1 MFSME
6 RRQFFKEWVSI
17 LLGALSVFIPLG
29 AGLIFFLDPL
39 RRTSRGRDFL
49 RIAAVDSL
57 PLGVPR
63 MVKINTIRKDAWS
76 TSPNEPI
83 GAVYLIRKKKGIEAF
98 QALCPHA
105 GCFVDYTPGKHKFEC
120 PCHGSSFELD
130 GSRTSSSSPSP
141 RGMDHLETRVEGN
154 DVLVRYEEFQQ
165 GIGEK
170 IVIS

>member
-1 MFSME
+1 MQ
-6 RRQFFKEWVSI
+6 RRQFFKESI
-17 LLGALSVFIPLG
+17 SALLGAFLLLAPLG
-29 AGLIFFLDPL
+29 AGLLFFLDPL
-39 RRTSRGRDFL
+39 RRNLRQRGFL

-63 MVKINTIRKDAWS
+63 IVKITASRKDAWS
-76 TSPNEPI
+76 HLPREPI
-83 GAVYLIRKKKGIEAF
+83 GAVYLIRHREGIEAF

-105 GCFVDYTPGKHKFEC
+105 GCFVDYAPGQHRFQC

-130 GSRTSSSSPSP
+130 GSLASSDSPSP

-165 GIGEK
+165 GLREK
-170 IVIS
+170 IAVS